1 MNILVLER
9 LGVLMK
15 EFKIEIVETLQK
27 TIVVLSDN
35 LENAIDKVEELYYNG
50 EIVLDSNDFVETKFQ
65 EIKEN

>member
-1 MNILVLER
+1 
-9 LGVLMK
+9 MK

>member
-35 LENAIDKVEELYYNG
+35 LENAIDKVREHYYNG
-50 EIVLDSNDFVETKFQ
+50 EIVLDSNDFIETKFQ